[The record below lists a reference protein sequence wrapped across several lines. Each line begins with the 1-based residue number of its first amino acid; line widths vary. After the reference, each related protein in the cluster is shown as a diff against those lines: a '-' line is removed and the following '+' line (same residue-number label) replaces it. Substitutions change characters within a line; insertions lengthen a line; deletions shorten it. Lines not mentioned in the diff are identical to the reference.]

1 MNTIRLTSGTHNE
14 VTKMS
19 IKFTVSYE
27 KTCPDCDG
35 SGWRQ
40 EPSWQKFLD
49 ETGDPWGMSEQE
61 TLDWFNKH
69 AFNGQHYYKW
79 SDLPPEEEACWECE
93 GEGVVHGQVNLEEAL
108 EALGVL
114 GNTPLAADEVEA

>member
-1 MNTIRLTSGTHNE
+1 
-14 VTKMS
+14 MS

-35 SGWRQ
+35 SGWGHN
-40 EPSWQKFLD
+40 PLWQQFLK
-49 ETGDPWGMSEQE
+49 ENKNPWGMSEQE
-61 TLDWFNKH
+61 MLDWFNEH

-79 SDLPPEEEACWECE
+79 SDLPSETETCWYCE

-108 EALGVL
+108 EVLGVL
-114 GNTPLAADEVEA
+114 DGPSLAAQIEASADAARYTTR